1 MSEDDR
7 RPCRAWLRRSG
18 ERPTLGSGFSNEEN
32 VLGVMF
38 GSCTYRRR
46 SKSCPVNKNWHCLAF
61 FSYDLRA
68 CKALARLE
76 IRCTLAHAPGVF
88 AFQTLYD
95 IIIYDGLHGIGER
108 APLRPKFRKHL
119 KTSMSRLLRISKS
132 DPPWYPRRL
141 YYEVSL
147 LPQSRVRIQT

>member
-7 RPCRAWLRRSG
+7 RPCSAWLRRSG

-76 IRCTLAHAPGVF
+76 IRCILAHAPGVF

-108 APLRPKFRKHL
+108 AGG
-119 KTSMSRLLRISKS
+119 SESISR
-132 DPPWYPRRL
+132 RRCRDSFE
-141 YYEVSL
+141 YRNPTPHGSL
-147 LPQSRVRIQT
+147 VDCIMK